1 MIKERVSDSRGV
13 RGEFS
18 NASICDPM
26 LLSKIRIEFILIR
39 YCML

>member
-1 MIKERVSDSRGV
+1 MVKERVPDSRGE
-13 RGEFS
+13 RGELS
-18 NASICDPM
+18 NASICDPK

>member
-1 MIKERVSDSRGV
+1 MVKKRMSDSRGM
-13 RGEFS
+13 RGELT
-18 NASICDPM
+18 NASICDPK